1 MADTSTT
8 GAIVQGTAQADT
20 LNGGANSDLILGYE
34 GNDTL
39 NGKAGNDVIDGG
51 PGFNLISGGDGNDV
65 LLSGPDTNLLLG
77 GNGADQLIGNNS
89 DDALIAGAG
98 DDTLFGGNGF
108 DLATGGDG
116 NDLMDTGEGLGVH
129 YGGAGSDTF
138 RIGNDILNNGAADRV
153 VALDFKAGEDKL
165 DLGSGILGA
174 VTRIE
179 DTTIDLRPLVEAAQ
193 RTDFFTDN
201 PMSRLAALDGVTSAE
216 TDANGAL
223 SFFTPNDQGFVDA
236 KGVSVFLQGGDRI
249 DVVGVT
255 RSDLLSLLSSP
266 SS

>member
-8 GAIVQGTAQADT
+8 GTIVQGTNRADT
-20 LNGGANSDLILGYE
+20 LNGGAGSDLIFGYE

-39 NGKAGNDVIDGG
+39 NGKAGNDVIEGG

-65 LLSGPDTNLLLG
+65 LLAGPDTNLLLG
-77 GNGADQLIGNNS
+77 GNGTDLLVGNNG
-89 DDALIAGAG
+89 DDALIAGVG
-98 DDTLFGGNGF
+98 DDTLFGGKGL
-108 DLATGGDG
+108 DLAIGGDG
-116 NDLMDTGEGLGVH
+116 NDVMDTGEGLGAH

-138 RIGNDILNNGAADRV
+138 VIGNDILNNGTADRV

-165 DLGSGILGA
+165 NLGSGILGA

-179 DTTIDLRPLVEAAQ
+179 DTTIDLKPLVEAAKK
-193 RTDFFTDN
+193 TDFFTDN
-201 PMSRLAALDGVTSAE
+201 PTSRLGSLDGVSSAE
-216 TDANGAL
+216 ADARGAL
-223 SFFTPNDQGFVDA
+223 SFFTPNSQGAVDA

-249 DVVGVT
+249 DVVGVS
-255 RSDLLSLLSSP
+255 RNDLLSLLSGP